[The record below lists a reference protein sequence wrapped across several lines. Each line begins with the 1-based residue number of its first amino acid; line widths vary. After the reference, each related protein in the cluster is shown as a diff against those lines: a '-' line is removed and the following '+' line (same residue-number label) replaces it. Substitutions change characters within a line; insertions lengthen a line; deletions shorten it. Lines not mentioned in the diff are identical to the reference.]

1 MCPVCAVAVVGGL
14 GISRALGVDDL
25 VVSVWIGG
33 LILSLSFWLINFL
46 KKKKSEFPIS
56 RFQFPIILAMYAF
69 VLIPLYYTKT
79 IGIWGNTFW
88 GVDKIIFGTAAGSVA
103 FLKGIWIDKLQRKK
117 FGKQFFNFQKVV
129 FPVLALVI
137 LSAVFFL
144 ITNS

>member
-1 MCPVCAVAVVGGL
+1 
-14 GISRALGVDDL
+14 
-25 VVSVWIGG
+25 
-33 LILSLSFWLINFL
+33 
-46 KKKKSEFPIS
+46 
-56 RFQFPIILAMYAF
+56 MYAL
-69 VLIPLYYTKT
+69 VLLPLYYTKT